1 MRVAVGTWLQTVL
14 LAGPIQ
20 LSKRK
25 LRLAGRCA
33 AALEIGLQQMRQRV
47 DVMQLAVL
55 DTEEMGVGCSTAA
68 WG

>member
-25 LRLAGRCA
+25 LLLAARCA
-33 AALEIGLQQMRQRV
+33 AALEIRLQ
-47 DVMQLAVL
+47 
-55 DTEEMGVGCSTAA
+55 
-68 WG
+68 